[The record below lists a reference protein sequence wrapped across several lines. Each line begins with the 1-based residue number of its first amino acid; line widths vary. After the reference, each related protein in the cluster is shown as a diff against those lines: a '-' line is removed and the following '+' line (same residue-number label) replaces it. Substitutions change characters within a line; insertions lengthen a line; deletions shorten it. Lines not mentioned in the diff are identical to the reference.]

1 VGGPDDLISGQRAGE
16 ISASV
21 EAAVRSGALPPG
33 HRLPPVRALAGR
45 LAVSPTTVASAYR
58 GLRLRGI
65 VTAAGR
71 RGTRVAER
79 PPIAAAIR
87 IPDPPG
93 ARRLWEG
100 NPDPDLL
107 PDLGPVLARIGGSRR
122 LYGEASNRPEL
133 LDAAAAAFL
142 QDGVR
147 PDFLA
152 VVGGALDGIERT
164 LAAHLRPG
172 DGVAVEDPGYAAVLD
187 LVAALGLR
195 AVPVG
200 LDDYGPLPA
209 DVERALDGRVEA
221 IIFTPRAQNPFG
233 SAYDARR
240 VRELGELLARHPEVL
255 VVEDDH
261 AGPVAGAAA
270 LSVAPGRA
278 RWAVMRSVSKS
289 LGPDLRLAVMAG
301 DPVTISRV
309 EGRQQIGA
317 GWVSHVLQR
326 TVVDLWSDPA
336 TSRLLDRAVGEYA
349 RRRVEVV
356 AALAAVGFPAH
367 GRSGLNVWVPVADEV
382 AALRRLGEA
391 GWAVAPG
398 QRYRILSGPG
408 IRISIGSL
416 QPGEAA
422 GIAGALAGGAA
433 APSLTRSA

>member
-1 VGGPDDLISGQRAGE
+1 VDAARLIRGHRAGE
-16 ISASV
+16 ISDSV
-21 EAAVRSGALPPG
+21 EAAVRSGALHPG
-33 HRLPPVRALAGR
+33 DRLPPVRVLADQLG
-45 LAVSPTTVASAYR
+45 VSPTTVASAYR

-71 RGTRVAER
+71 RGTRVADR
-79 PPIAAAIR
+79 PPISAPIP

-93 ARRLWEG
+93 ARRLWQG
-100 NPDPDLL
+100 NPDPQLL

-122 LYGEASNRPEL
+122 LYGEAANRVEL
-133 LDAAAAAFL
+133 LDAAAAAFA
-142 QDGVR
+142 QDR
-147 PDFLA
+147 IPPDFLA

-164 LAAHLRPG
+164 LGAHLRPG
-172 DGVAVEDPGYAAVLD
+172 DGVIVEDPGYAAVFD

-200 LDDYGPLPA
+200 VDDYGPLPA
-209 DVERALDGRVEA
+209 EVERALRGRVEA
-221 IIFTPRAQNPFG
+221 VIFTPRAQNPFG
-233 SAYDARR
+233 SAYDAGR
-240 VRELGELLARHPEVL
+240 VRALGRLLARHPEVL

-278 RWAVMRSVSKS
+278 RWAVVRSVSKS

-301 DPVTISRV
+301 DPITISRV

-317 GWVSHVLQR
+317 GWVSHILQR
-326 TVVDLWSDPA
+326 TVVELWSDPA
-336 TSRLLDRAVGEYA
+336 SNRLLDQAAAEYT
-349 RRRVEVV
+349 RRRREVV
-356 AALAAVGFPAH
+356 AALAAAGFAAH
-367 GRSGLNVWVPVADEV
+367 ARTGLNVWVPVADEA

-398 QRYRILSGPG
+398 QRYRLSSGPG

-422 GIAGALAGGAA
+422 GIAAALAGVATS
-433 APSLTRSA
+433 PVLTRTA